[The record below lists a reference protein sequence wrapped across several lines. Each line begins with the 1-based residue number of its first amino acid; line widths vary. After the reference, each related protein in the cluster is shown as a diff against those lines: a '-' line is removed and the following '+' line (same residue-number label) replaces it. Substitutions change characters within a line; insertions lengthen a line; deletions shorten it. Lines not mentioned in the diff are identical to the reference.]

1 MAKKR
6 RLKKSIRHAIYKTI
20 NVGRAVAGASVIGYT
35 ISYVLVPVST
45 TTVSAK
51 EMTKAL
57 VALKSGNTTD
67 TKKIKEAVV
76 EAYEIETGESINI
89 DKATVMMTYPSVVT
103 APNVSNATFEI
114 IVNKEND
121 TGSKETTTKE
131 IENNVASEEYISQ
144 KEMANITEAEDT
156 ESVVDTSTNN
166 NVIMVD
172 NSDIN
177 NTTSGTEEV
186 SESVTNNK
194 TKNDNI
200 STSISLDEISKL
212 EEVASENSKNSAT
225 FTTVENTDE
234 IREKVE
240 AVNTTIQLQSTNENV
255 TDIQLKENEVT
266 LAQYTK
272 FTTSDYVASVSAKS
286 NPFPMYKTDGEVDT
300 STVGKYEVKYTVLDT
315 SGESDTETLVVN
327 VVKNNDQ
334 LENERREKVAQAT
347 QEFIDLTNGKAWDMD
362 GAYGDQCW
370 DLWAKYVLSEGLDFD
385 YGCAPDGYADFVYK
399 KYEKSGASK
408 YFAKISKSDIQNGDW
423 LFWDKGSSYPDS
435 HVALLVKDNGDGTG
449 LCLTQSRGNGTRLLN
464 LNLDVLGGFRRIR

>member
-1 MAKKR
+1 
-6 RLKKSIRHAIYKTI
+6 
-20 NVGRAVAGASVIGYT
+20 
-35 ISYVLVPVST
+35 
-45 TTVSAK
+45 
-51 EMTKAL
+51 
-57 VALKSGNTTD
+57 
-67 TKKIKEAVV
+67 
-76 EAYEIETGESINI
+76 
-89 DKATVMMTYPSVVT
+89 MTYPSVVT
-103 APNVSNATFEI
+103 APNVSNATFEV

-131 IENNVASEEYISQ
+131 TENNVTSEENVLQ
-144 KEMANITEAEDT
+144 EELANIAETENT
-156 ESVVDTSTNN
+156 ENVIDSNSNDD
-166 NVIMVD
+166 VIMVD

-177 NTTSGTEEV
+177 ETVDDETSSLPTSEEPASETEET
-186 SESVTNNK
+186 SESVVNNK
-194 TKNDNI
+194 TKSDNI
-200 STSISLDEISKL
+200 STSISLDDISKL
-212 EEVASENSKNSAT
+212 EEVASENSKNSTT

-234 IREKVE
+234 IKEKVE

-315 SGESDTETLVVN
+315 SGKSDTETLVVN

-423 LFWDKGSSYPDS
+423 LFWNKGSSYPDS